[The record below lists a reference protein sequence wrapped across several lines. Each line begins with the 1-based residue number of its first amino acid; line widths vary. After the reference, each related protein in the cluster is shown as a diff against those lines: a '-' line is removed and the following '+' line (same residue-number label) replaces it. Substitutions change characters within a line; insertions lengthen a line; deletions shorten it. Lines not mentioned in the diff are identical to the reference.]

1 MSLVDRLA
9 HQLAGGPAEPIVA
22 PWPVTPDDLTELGKG
37 HAGTFYA
44 IRGRRG
50 WEYILP
56 AFPVVLSEHDD
67 LPAAAILERPA
78 SDGSRAYVALR
89 EVPAGSY
96 AAAVVPKRA
105 KAPAPAGPVDA
116 LAQAAMLNPAAGAI
130 RGAGAVLKR
139 IQSKG
144 DRLRLVDG
152 GLLVVS
158 PGGRP
163 HANVRDAVA
172 LARPLLVPF
181 LATGTPPA
189 CGLGCGRPAV
199 TVAYLEVPWCGECRP

>member
-22 PWPVTPDDLTELGKG
+22 PWPVTDADLEELGKG
-37 HAGTFYA
+37 HAGTYFR
-44 IRGRRG
+44 IGRRRG

-67 LPAAAILERPA
+67 LPAAAILERQAP
-78 SDGSRAYVALR
+78 DGSRAYVALR
-89 EVPAGSY
+89 EVPVGSY

-105 KAPAPAGPVDA
+105 KAPAPAGLVDA

-144 DRLRLVDG
+144 DALRLVGDA
-152 GLLVVS
+152 LLLVS

-163 HANVRDAVA
+163 HPHVRDAVE
-172 LARPLLVPF
+172 LARPLLMPY
-181 LATGTPPA
+181 LRDGKAPTCA
-189 CGLGCGRPAV
+189 LGCGAEA
-199 TVAYLEVPWCGECRP
+199 TTIALLDTLWCGECRP